1 MGLNS
6 PGTHSEQLQ
15 RRWKQADN
23 CDISFHLNN
32 IFRHSDPQSC
42 IALICWSSG
51 GQMPKWDLSS
61 GLLLSCHWAVFVTR
75 ANTAALE
82 TWRLDNSFNES
93 NNDGIQQRISI
104 FLSSRWK
111 VDLIWFP
118 FGLPRCCCFSGFKTD
133 SDWWRQSRKIVH
145 CPSHARIYYAC
156 FVLTRKKSSRDL
168 TTSGWGVWMEA
179 DWNLQ

>member
-1 MGLNS
+1 M
-6 PGTHSEQLQ
+6 H
-15 RRWKQADN
+15 
-23 CDISFHLNN
+23 ISFHLNN

-61 GLLLSCHWAVFVTR
+61 GLLLICHWAVFVTR

-104 FLSSRWK
+104 FLSSRRK

-118 FGLPRCCCFSGFKTD
+118 FGLLRCCCCFLFS
-133 SDWWRQSRKIVH
+133 RQTQIDGGK
-145 CPSHARIYYAC
+145 AG
-156 FVLTRKKSSRDL
+156 KSSSVHLMQEYITHALFWLERKVL
-168 TTSGWGVWMEA
+168 ETKLLVPSVFGWKPIGTFSSCY
-179 DWNLQ
+179 QRFKI